1 MTSSFVRHP
10 VVELHGI
17 GKSFGAGPAVVRALQ
32 DASLTIAPGEVV
44 ALVGRSG
51 SGKTTLLNVLLGWEA
66 PDHGSVSW
74 DGEKSS
80 SSKLAWDAIGVLP
93 QSLALIEELSVLDN
107 VRLPQTLAPPR
118 RPHDSRPIE
127 DLMAQLGID
136 HLASRRPLETSMGE
150 QQRTA
155 LARAVVLAP
164 RLLVADEPTSHQ
176 DAQHAAG
183 IFELLRQSALE
194 GGSCLVATHNEDAAR
209 YCDRVLAIEGG
220 RVYSSGEGAAR
231 TQ

>member
-1 MTSSFVRHP
+1 VTSSFIRRP
-10 VVELHGI
+10 VVELDGV
-17 GKSFGAGPAVVRALQ
+17 GKSFGAGATAVRALQ
-32 DASLTIAPGEVV
+32 DASLTIDAGEVV

-74 DGEKSS
+74 DGGTSRP
-80 SSKLAWDAIGVLP
+80 SKLPWDAIGVLP

-107 VRLPQTLAPPR
+107 VRLPQTLAPPG
-118 RPHDSRPIE
+118 PHDSRPIE
-127 DLMAQLGID
+127 ELMTQLGID

-164 RLLVADEPTSHQ
+164 RLLIADEPTSHQ

-183 IFELLRQSALE
+183 IFELLRQLAQQ

-209 YCDRVLAIEGG
+209 YCDRIVAIEGG
-220 RVYSSGEGAAR
+220 RVRSSSEGAAR
-231 TQ
+231 TW

>member
-107 VRLPQTLAPPR
+107 VRLPQTLAPPDAQ
-118 RPHDSRPIE
+118 DSRPIE

-183 IFELLRQSALE
+183 IFELIRQLALE

-220 RVYSSGEGAAR
+220 RVHSSGEGAAR

>member
-127 DLMAQLGID
+127 DIMTQLGID

-183 IFELLRQSALE
+183 IFELLQQLALE

-220 RVYSSGEGAAR
+220 RVHSSGEGAAR

>member
-1 MTSSFVRHP
+1 VTPSFVRP
-10 VVELHGI
+10 AVVELDGV
-17 GKSFGAGPAVVRALQ
+17 GKSFGAGATAVRALQ
-32 DASLTIAPGEVV
+32 DASLSIGPGEVV

-74 DGEKSS
+74 DGGTSS
-80 SSKLAWDAIGVLP
+80 PSTLPWDAIGVLP

-107 VRLPQTLAPPR
+107 VRLPQTLAPPGAQ
-118 RPHDSRPIE
+118 DSRPVE
-127 DLMAQLGID
+127 DLMSQLGID
-136 HLASRRPLETSMGE
+136 HLASRRPLQTSLGE

-164 RLLVADEPTSHQ
+164 RLLIADEPTSHQ

-183 IFELLRQSALE
+183 IFELLRQLALE

-220 RVYSSGEGAAR
+220 RVRSSSEGA
-231 TQ
+231 TQTR